1 MWMRGL
7 QYEYSNDV
15 RLNLLKSLHN
25 TRNRMHRIRL
35 DQVDEN
41 PHDSVTSDLACGQ
54 WRLAAR
60 VAVLISDARLA
71 AVPLLCASGPSGCGH

>member
-1 MWMRGL
+1 
-7 QYEYSNDV
+7 
-15 RLNLLKSLHN
+15 
-25 TRNRMHRIRL
+25 MHRIRL

-60 VAVLISDARLA
+60 VDVLISDARFA
-71 AVPLLCASGPSGCGH
+71 AVPLLSVSDPSGRGH